1 MLILKMILNE
11 KSKNYNYYLI
21 FPKGEH
27 KFAFI
32 IDRKLKND
40 KII

>member
-1 MLILKMILNE
+1 MLILKMSLNE

-21 FPKGEH
+21 FLKGEY

-32 IDRKLKND
+32 IDRNEK
-40 KII
+40 